1 MIVHFQKSVR
11 FISFGFVLFISLS
24 CSKQAGLYQIHETKS
39 FSYEINKDLG
49 VDSSMIRF
57 LQPYKD
63 SLNKTM
69 GKIISFSDIRM
80 SKGFPEGLLGNF
92 LTDLIFNYSKK
103 NLNLRFD
110 FCLQNNGGFRADLP
124 AGQVTVKNIYEI
136 MPFDNELVV
145 LEIDPKTMEALLSY
159 ISNGEAVSVSGI
171 RIIIHKNSKN
181 EAFINNLLIDTAKT
195 YLMATS
201 DYLANGGSYMYF
213 LKSCKRANE
222 TKLKIRDIEIA
233 ALEQKYT
240 ANQHLNSKSDGR
252 IQVVE

>member
-1 MIVHFQKSVR
+1 MLFHFLKSIRFFPVVFVF
-11 FISFGFVLFISLS
+11 FISFS
-24 CSKQAGLYQIHETKS
+24 CSKQAGLYQIQETKS

-49 VDSSMIRF
+49 EDSSMIRL
-57 LQPYKD
+57 LQPYAD

-69 GKIISFSDIRM
+69 GKVISFSEQRM

-92 LTDLIFNYSKK
+92 LSDLIYNYAKN
-103 NLNLRFD
+103 NLNLRLD

-124 AGQVTVKNIYEI
+124 TGAVTVKNIYEI

-145 LEIDPKTMEALLSY
+145 LEIVPKTMEALLSY
-159 ISNGEAVSVSGI
+159 VSTGEAVSVSGI

-181 EAFINNLLIDTAKT
+181 EAFINDLPIDPAKT

-201 DYLANGGSYMYF
+201 DYLANGGSNMYF

-233 ALEQKYT
+233 ALEQKFT
-240 ANQHLNSKSDGR
+240 ANQYLNSKTDGR